1 MISFNRLRAIIPLC
15 VGLLLLPT
23 QGLEARTRKGDKLFK
38 LGTEAEARKEYDKAL
53 EFYEEALKTD
63 PQETIYEL
71 ATRRARFESGQEHVK
86 LGKKLLDAS
95 DLEKALEEFQKG
107 FAADPGS
114 MIALQDIQQTKELL
128 EQKQKGLV
136 PPGEKPMTSVE
147 RAQKDPARSI
157 ST

>member
-1 MISFNRLRAIIPLC
+1 MISFNSLRAVVPLC
-15 VGLLLLPT
+15 VALLLLPAD
-23 QGLEARTRKGDKLFK
+23 GLQARTRKGDKLFK

-53 EFYEEALKTD
+53 EYYEQALKTD

-86 LGKKLLDAS
+86 AGKKQLDAS
-95 DLEKALEEFQKG
+95 DLEKALAEFQKG

-128 EQKQKGLV
+128 EQKAKGLV
-136 PPGEKPMTSVE
+136 PPGEKPMTSAQL
-147 RAQKDPARSI
+147 AQKESLEM
-157 ST
+157 